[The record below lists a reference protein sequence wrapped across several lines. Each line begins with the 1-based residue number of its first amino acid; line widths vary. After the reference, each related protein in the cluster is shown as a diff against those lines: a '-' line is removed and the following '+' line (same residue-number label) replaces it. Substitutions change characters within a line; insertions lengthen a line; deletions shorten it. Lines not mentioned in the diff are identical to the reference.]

1 MRKSF
6 ITAIAFAS
14 LIVTGCS
21 KEDGGDGSGG
31 GNTAASTL
39 SAPANNTECLTGT
52 EVSSTQNKVTFQWNA
67 SEGTQA
73 YYLYVKDLN
82 TQNTLQYNA
91 AAATAYEVTLT
102 KGTPYSWY
110 VGAKKSDGSTVRSET
125 WKFYNAGTAVIS
137 HPPFP
142 ADVVAPV
149 MSSTVNGPTISLQW
163 TSSDVDNDIT
173 TNEVYMDNNANP
185 TTLLS
190 STTQQQLNN
199 ISVTST
205 RTYYWKVIT
214 KDAAG
219 NATSSPIYQ
228 FKVY

>member
-1 MRKSF
+1 MRKPF
-6 ITAIAFAS
+6 ITAIAFAA
-14 LIVTGCS
+14 LTIAGCS
-21 KEDGGDGSGG
+21 KEDGGDGTGG
-31 GNTAASTL
+31 GNTTASTL
-39 SAPANNTECLTGT
+39 SSPANNTECLTGT

-67 SEGTQA
+67 SDGTQA

-82 TQNTLQYNA
+82 AQTTLQYNA
-91 AAATAYEVTLT
+91 AAATSYEVTLT

-110 VGAKKSDGSTVRSET
+110 VGAKKADGATAKSDV

-149 MSSTVNGPTISLQW
+149 MSSTVNGPAITLKW
-163 TSSDVDNDIT
+163 VSSDVDNDIS
-173 TNEVYMDNNANP
+173 TNEVYMDNNNNP

-190 STTQQQLNN
+190 STAQQQLENV
-199 ISVTST
+199 SVTSA

-219 NATSSPIYQ
+219 NATTSPVYQ